1 MKLARVVKLPKPS
14 GLKLAVFDMAG
25 TVVQEGGAV
34 YSTMLNTL
42 EARGVRVQNT
52 NWWAGKNK
60 LEVLSFY
67 CKFHDLDEVR
77 AEFKE
82 RLFAA
87 YETDLSLI
95 SGAEQ
100 TFERLKADGVS
111 VALNTGYPKDV
122 QERIVKMLNLDEL
135 VDDWISSEEVSYGRP
150 SPNMLNELMLRFDTW
165 PKDVIKVGDTR
176 NDMLEGLNA
185 HCGEI
190 VGVLLTGEHDEKTL
204 YGAGAHRVIDSIKV
218 L

>member
-1 MKLARVVKLPKPS
+1 MP
-14 GLKLAVFDMAG
+14 
-25 TVVQEGGAV
+25 
-34 YSTMLNTL
+34 
-42 EARGVRVQNT
+42 
-52 NWWAGKNK
+52 
-60 LEVLSFY
+60 
-67 CKFHDLDEVR
+67 
-77 AEFKE
+77 
-82 RLFAA
+82 
-87 YETDLSLI
+87 
-95 SGAEQ
+95 GAEQ
-100 TFERLKADGVS
+100 AFERLKADGVS

-122 QERIVKMLNLDEL
+122 QDRIVKMLNLDEL

-165 PKDVIKVGDTR
+165 PADVIKVGDTR

-190 VGVLLTGEHDEKTL
+190 VGVLTGEHDEKTL